1 VIRSHW
7 FNTAVLSTALTMVAG
22 CKTTY
27 SDKDVHWLSIDE
39 AKKAMTE
46 SSGSWL
52 SEPTVNVWVDP
63 RDAVFYRVG
72 HIPGALNVQLSD
84 PDAIT
89 RIEGYGLIMV
99 YGEGYEAPIADAMIK
114 TLLKNG
120 QKHVKGLQVGFDGWQ
135 EARQKVE
142 RGDDT
147 TQSTSSTDTTDRWQR
162 QPVDDE

>member
-1 VIRSHW
+1 
-7 FNTAVLSTALTMVAG
+7 MVAG

-27 SDKDVHWLSIDE
+27 SDKDVHWLSINE
-39 AKKAMTE
+39 AKKVMTE

-89 RIEGYGLIMV
+89 RLEGYGLIMV

-114 TLLKNG
+114 TLLKDG
-120 QKHVKGLQVGFDGWQ
+120 QKYVKGLQVGFDGWQ
-135 EARQKVE
+135 EAHQKVE

-147 TQSTSSTDTTDRWQR
+147 TQPTGTDTTDRWQR

>member
-1 VIRSHW
+1 MIRSHW
-7 FNTAVLSTALTMVAG
+7 FNTAALSTALVMVAG

-27 SDKDVHWLSIDE
+27 SDKDVHWLSINE
-39 AKKAMTE
+39 AKKVMTE

-89 RIEGYGLIMV
+89 RLEGYGLIMV

-114 TLLKNG
+114 TLLKDG
-120 QKHVKGLQVGFDGWQ
+120 QKYVKGLQVGFDGWQ
-135 EARQKVE
+135 EAHQKVE

-147 TQSTSSTDTTDRWQR
+147 TQPTGTDTTDRWQR

>member
-1 VIRSHW
+1 MIRSHW
-7 FNTAVLSTALTMVAG
+7 FNTAALSIALVMVAG

-46 SSGSWL
+46 SSSSWL
-52 SEPTVNVWVDP
+52 SEPKKNVWIDP

-84 PDAIT
+84 PDAIS
-89 RIEGYGLIMV
+89 RLDGYGLLIV

-114 TLLKNG
+114 TLLKSG
-120 QKHVKGLQVGFDGWQ
+120 QKYVKGLQVGYDGWL
-135 EARQKVE
+135 EARQSTE
-142 RGDDT
+142 LGDDATRAAST
-147 TQSTSSTDTTDRWQR
+147 TTTDRWQR
-162 QPVDDE
+162 QPVNNE